1 MSEKI
6 TRKSEEEI
14 PKKTEENKK
23 LKKIINQSLQLVRG
37 WKIKYETLTL

>member
-1 MSEKI
+1 MSKKI

-23 LKKIINQSLQLVRG
+23 LKKIINQ
-37 WKIKYETLTL
+37 